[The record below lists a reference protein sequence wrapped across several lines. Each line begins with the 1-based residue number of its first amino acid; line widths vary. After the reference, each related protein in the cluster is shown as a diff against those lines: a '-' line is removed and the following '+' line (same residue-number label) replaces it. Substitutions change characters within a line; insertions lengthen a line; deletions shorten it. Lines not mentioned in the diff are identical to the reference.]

1 MDEFGIYLLVGA
13 LILFFILIKS
23 RFDKIDGNLSVLN
36 KKLDQLN
43 KTGIPTIAA
52 VAPPKVVEEYKPAI
66 PIIPNIPIIP
76 IVDKTEEVK
85 PAEPKIVPPAI
96 IPINKEEIEDKKPVE
111 KVAFSADAAAA
122 PRVVQERKPYV
133 PEASFWEKFKEN
145 NPDLEKFIGE
155 NLINKLG
162 ILILV
167 LGIGYFVSY
176 SIDKGW
182 IPTPA
187 RVGIGILAG
196 AMVLGVAHKLRKLY
210 AAFSSVFVAGAIA
223 IFYFTIAIA
232 FHEYKLFGQEVAFV
246 IMVLI
251 TAFAA
256 LITVSYDRL
265 ELAILTLIGG
275 FAVPFMVSTGSGNY
289 LVLFS
294 YILILNTGILAIAY
308 NKKWHVMNILAF
320 VFTSILFLGWYNKE
334 QYAVEKHYLG
344 GLIFA
349 FAFYLLFMVIN
360 IINNIRNKG
369 EVSKIQMAL
378 LAANTFVFYGFGI
391 WILQDYMP
399 NLKGL
404 FTTFVGF
411 MNLVYAYFLY
421 KKFGIDKN
429 AIYLLIGLTLTFIT
443 LAVPIQFSG
452 HYITLFWAG
461 EAVLLLWLSK
471 KSGVESYKF
480 GPIIVH
486 SLMFV
491 SLIMDWNKF
500 YSSNELLSI
509 VINPI
514 FITGLFAIASCF
526 AVYYLLKN
534 ETESIYKFGF
544 TFNPINYRKF
554 IFVVGIVVSYFVGM
568 LEVAYQAATYYPV
581 SPAITAIPAVYHF
594 IFTAI
599 LSTILLKKDFELGNQ
614 AVNLLACA
622 NIILFT
628 FVFTQ
633 LSFDENY
640 NHVSAANPENIV
652 YYLHFILLTLTIY
665 FGYLLYK
672 MNKEDQ
678 LSDILKK
685 PIFIW
690 VAAFFIIYI
699 SSNELMIQG
708 LKINDAPITTIEVV
722 KKYPESANDKYAI
735 TNDKTYMAGDKI
747 SATKETIVKTSF
759 PILWGVFAFIFLIFG
774 IKKPSKTMRIIAL
787 SLLGLTIVK
796 LFAYDISNVSETG
809 KIIAFIL
816 LGVLI
821 LIISFV
827 YQKLKVLVSDD
838 KNPMPTTIETPKS
851 DNLENENKD
860 ENI

>member
-1 MDEFGIYLLVGA
+1 MDEFGIYLCIGV
-13 LILFFILIKS
+13 LILIFIIIKS

-36 KKLDQLN
+36 RKLDQLN
-43 KTGIPTIAA
+43 KIGIPTIPF
-52 VAPPKVVEEYKPAI
+52 VPETKVSEEYKPAI
-66 PIIPNIPIIP
+66 PIIPIIP
-76 IVDKTEEVK
+76 IVEKSEEIKPIETE
-85 PAEPKIVPPAI
+85 IVPPTI
-96 IPINKEEIEDKKPVE
+96 IPINKEEIEDKKPIE
-111 KVAFSADAAAA
+111 KVAFSADSVAT
-122 PRVVQERKPYV
+122 PKPVQERKPYV
-133 PEASFWEKFKEN
+133 PEPTFWEKFKEN

-155 NLINKLG
+155 NLINKIG

-196 AMVLGVAHKLRKLY
+196 ALVLGVAHKLRKLY

-256 LITVSYDRL
+256 LITISYDRL

-275 FAVPFMVSTGSGNY
+275 FAVPFMISTGSGNY

-294 YILILNTGILAIAY
+294 YILILNIGILAIAY
-308 NKKWHVMNILAF
+308 HKKWHIINILSF
-320 VFTSILFLGWYNKE
+320 VFTSLLFLGWLNKDK
-334 QYAVEKHYLG
+334 YAVEKHELG

-349 FAFYLLFMVIN
+349 FAFYLLFIIIN

-369 EVSKIQMAL
+369 EVSKTQMAL

-391 WILQDYMP
+391 WILTDYMP
-399 NLKGL
+399 HLKGL
-404 FTTFVGF
+404 FTTLVGF
-411 MNLVYAYFLY
+411 MNLVYAYILY

-461 EAVLLLWLSK
+461 EAVLLLWLSQ
-471 KSGVESYKF
+471 KSAISSYKF

-486 SLMFV
+486 FLMFI
-491 SLIMDWNKF
+491 SLILDWSKF
-500 YSSNELLSI
+500 YAGDVLLPI
-509 VINPI
+509 AINSV
-514 FITGLFAIASCF
+514 FITGLTAIASCF

-534 ETESIYKFGF
+534 ETENIYKFGF
-544 TFNPINYRKF
+544 TFNPESYRKF
-554 IFVVGIVVSYFVGM
+554 IFIIGIVLAYFVGI
-568 LEVAYQAATYYPV
+568 LEVAYQAATYYPM

-594 IFTAI
+594 VFSAI
-599 LSTILLKKDFELGNQ
+599 LCFFLLKRDSETGYQ
-614 AVNLLACA
+614 AVNILACV

-628 FVFTQ
+628 FVFST
-633 LSFDENY
+633 LTFTENY
-640 NHVSAANPENIV
+640 NHVSAGNSENIT
-652 YYLHFILLTLTIY
+652 YYLHFILLALTIY
-665 FGYLLYK
+665 FGFLLYK
-672 MNKEDQ
+672 MNKENKI
-678 LSDILKK
+678 SDLLKK
-685 PIFIW
+685 PIFTWI
-690 VAAFFIIYI
+690 AAFFIIYI
-699 SSNELMIQG
+699 ASSELMLQG
-708 LKINDAPITTIEVV
+708 LKLNDTPVTLQEVL
-722 KKYPESANDKYAI
+722 KQYPENANNKLEISY
-735 TNDKTYMAGDKI
+735 NKTSMAWNRIED
-747 SATKETIVKTSF
+747 TKETIVKTSF
-759 PILWGVFAFIFLIFG
+759 PVLWGVFAFIFLIFG
-774 IKKPSKTMRIIAL
+774 IKKPSKTIRIIAL
-787 SLLGLTIVK
+787 ALLGLTIVK
-796 LFAYDISNVSETG
+796 LFIYDISNVSETG

-838 KNPMPTTIETPKS
+838 VNPKNQPTEAIKKENST
-851 DNLENENKD
+851 NENED